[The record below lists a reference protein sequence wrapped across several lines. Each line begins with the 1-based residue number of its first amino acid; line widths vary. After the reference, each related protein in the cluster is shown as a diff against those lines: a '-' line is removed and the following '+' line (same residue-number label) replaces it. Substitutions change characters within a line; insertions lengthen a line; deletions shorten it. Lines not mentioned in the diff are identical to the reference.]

1 MSGGKLLLAL
11 VLYLNGSKIR
21 LAFSSWPKGDYF
33 NPQVSRSHLRKED
46 VRGWER
52 VAKSVV
58 FIGKVKAFS
67 EDP

>member
-11 VLYLNGSKIR
+11 VLYLNNSKIR

-46 VRGWER
+46 V
-52 VAKSVV
+52 
-58 FIGKVKAFS
+58 
-67 EDP
+67 